1 MEEYIHEDVLKLF
14 ARSFIT
20 GFVNLM
26 LELGFDPNLQGTFYL
41 LPFFF
46 LPFINNFHFNFFSS

>member
-1 MEEYIHEDVLKLF
+1 MEEYIHGDVLRLF

-26 LELGFDPNLQGTFYL
+26 LELGFDPNLQGIQHPTV
-41 LPFFF
+41 
-46 LPFINNFHFNFFSS
+46 

>member
-1 MEEYIHEDVLKLF
+1 MEEYIHGDVLRLF

-26 LELGFDPNLQGTFYL
+26 LELGFDPNLQGIQHPTAKQKL
-41 LPFFF
+41 ILT
-46 LPFINNFHFNFFSS
+46 HFSS